1 MIRRKREQKSEWVNE
16 ILLLIDEEMIEK
28 RRRLK
33 KLKRK
38 KKLFNNGSEEPA
50 KINFSTDDHCKSL
63 LCAASLCWG
72 ILELVKVFI
81 AKDLEV
87 KNENINY

>member
-1 MIRRKREQKSEWVNE
+1 M
-16 ILLLIDEEMIEK
+16 
-28 RRRLK
+28 
-33 KLKRK
+33 
-38 KKLFNNGSEEPA
+38 FNNGSEEPA

-63 LCAASLCWG
+63 LCAASLCWD

-87 KNENINY
+87 KNENINYWVMQKVAVFFFEAFQRLMPLGFY